1 MALRK
6 AADTVTLPAS
16 PLSETRFMTDTAST
30 SVETDDRLR
39 EEVRLLG
46 KLLGE
51 VIRDEGG
58 QDLYDRIEAV
68 RVASVGYHRHA
79 GAKGSAE
86 LERLLNQLSLEDAVG
101 LAHGFAV
108 FSLLANVAEDR
119 AGKRRA
125 RTQTAEGA
133 RPDTPEGAL
142 ARLTAAGRTVE
153 EARALLSEALISPVL
168 TAHPSE
174 VRRKSVLDRI
184 AAVSDLLDA
193 CDRDD
198 LACAPDVMING
209 LRRQTV
215 ILWATRLVRTTGLVV
230 QDEIETVVSFL
241 ERVFLRV
248 APEQLIDWR
257 RRLDAPDLKPFIRIG
272 AWVGGDRDGN
282 PNVDADALRAAFAT
296 PAKAVMRHY
305 LEAVN
310 VLGAELSL
318 SGSLAETS
326 PALQALAEG
335 SGDTSPH
342 RADEPYRRALSQIY
356 ARLSATHP
364 VLTGQT
370 APRPAPFD
378 APPYDGPGEFRADL
392 AVLHDSLVASHGAVF
407 ADDGLSRLIATVDVF
422 GFHMATLDLR
432 QNSEVHA
439 RVVGDLLKVAG
450 VCPDYEALDEEA
462 RLTLLAAELAAPRL
476 LFSPYA
482 TYDPETL
489 KERAILQAAAEALRT
504 FGPDAIR
511 THIVSKT
518 DAASDMLEVYLLLK
532 EVGLYRPEAPGECP
546 IQAAPLFETID
557 DLRAAKPTLERLF
570 REPSALAVA
579 KARGVQEVMIG
590 YSDSN
595 KDGSYLTSTW
605 ELHEASRALL
615 SVTQAAGLRLQ
626 LFHGRGGAVGRGGG
640 SSFAGV
646 LSQPTGT
653 VAGRIRITEQGEVIA
668 NKYGEPDV
676 ARRNLDALTAGTL
689 IASLA
694 PPPDEAMTQ
703 KHGATA
709 SALSVASMA
718 AYRVLVYETPGF
730 VDYFRA
736 ATPINEIAELKIGS
750 RPTSR
755 SKSMAIED
763 LRAIPWVLSWSQSR
777 VMLPGWFGFGSAV
790 QGQDMAELQAMA
802 KDWPFFRTLIQN
814 MEMIMAK
821 SDMTIARRYASLVPD
836 QTLAAN
842 IFGALRSEWERT
854 HDAVL
859 AITGQTALLGGQ
871 PELDRLIRLRMPYVE
886 PLNHVQ
892 IELIRRRRAGDDD
905 PLVREG
911 ILLAINGVAA
921 GLRNSG

>member
-1 MALRK
+1 MPVSAEP
-6 AADTVTLPAS
+6 AA
-16 PLSETRFMTDTAST
+16 
-30 SVETDDRLR
+30 DDRLR

-46 KLLGE
+46 GLLGE

-58 QDLYDRIEAV
+58 KDLYDRIEAV
-68 RVASVGYHRHA
+68 RVASVGYHRHP

-86 LERLLNQLSLEDAVG
+86 LERLLNELSLDDAVG

-125 RTQTAEGA
+125 RSQTAEGA
-133 RPDTPEGAL
+133 RPDTAEGAL
-142 ARLTAAGRTVE
+142 ARLTVAGRTVE

-174 VRRKSVLDRI
+174 VRRKSVIDRI
-184 AAVSDLLDA
+184 ATVSDLLDA
-193 CDRDD
+193 CDRPGFEEGG
-198 LACAPDVMING
+198 LACAPDVMKAG

-230 QDEIETVVSFL
+230 QDEIDTVVSFL
-241 ERVFLRV
+241 ERVFLKV

-257 RRLDAPDLKPFIRIG
+257 RRLDAPELKPFIRIG

-282 PNVDADALRAAFAT
+282 PNVDASALTAAFAT
-296 PAKAVMRHY
+296 PAKAVMRHD
-305 LEAVN
+305 LEATN
-310 VLGAELSL
+310 ALGAELSL
-318 SGSLAETS
+318 SGSLVEIS
-326 PALQALAEG
+326 PALKALAEE
-335 SGDTSPH
+335 SGDDSPH

-364 VLTGQT
+364 ILTGQT
-370 APRPAPFD
+370 APRPAPFA
-378 APPYDGPGEFRADL
+378 APPYAGPGEFRADL

-407 ADDGLSRLIATVDVF
+407 ADDGLSLLIATVDVF

-432 QNSEVHA
+432 QNSDVHA
-439 RVVGDLLKVAG
+439 RVVGDLLKVGG
-450 VCPDYEALDEEA
+450 VCPDYAALDEEA
-462 RLTLLAAELAAPRL
+462 RLALLAAELAAPRL

-482 TYDPETL
+482 TYDPETV
-489 KERAILQAAAEALRT
+489 KERAILEAAAEALAK

-532 EVGLYRPEAPGECP
+532 EVGLYRPEAPDECP

-579 KARGVQEVMIG
+579 RARGVQEVMIG

-615 SVTQAAGLRLQ
+615 TVTQAAGLRLQ

-694 PPPDEAMTQ
+694 PPPDEAMTAR
-703 KHGATA
+703 HGRTA

-718 AYRVLVYETPGF
+718 AYRALVHETPGF

-755 SKSMAIED
+755 TASTAIED

-790 QGQDMAELQAMA
+790 QGQDMTELQAMA
-802 KDWPFFRTLIQN
+802 IEWPFFRTLVQN

-836 QTLAAN
+836 HALAAT
-842 IFGALRSEWERT
+842 IFGALQAEWDRT
-854 HDAVL
+854 REAVL
-859 AITGQTALLGGQ
+859 AITGQAELLGGQ
-871 PELDRLIRLRMPYVE
+871 PELNRLIRLRMPYVE

-905 PLVREG
+905 PRVREG

>member
-1 MALRK
+1 MPSTVP
-6 AADTVTLPAS
+6 AA
-16 PLSETRFMTDTAST
+16 
-30 SVETDDRLR
+30 DDRLR

-46 KLLGE
+46 GLLGE

-58 QDLYDRIEAV
+58 QALYDRIEAV
-68 RVASVGYHRHA
+68 RVASVAYHRHP

-86 LERLLNQLSLEDAVG
+86 LERLLSELSLDEAVG

-125 RTQTAEGA
+125 QAQAAEGA
-133 RPDTPEGAL
+133 RADTPEGAL
-142 ARLTAAGRTVE
+142 ARLQAAGRSLE
-153 EARALLSEALISPVL
+153 DARALLSDALISPVL

-174 VRRKSVLDRI
+174 VRRKSVIDRI

-198 LACAPDVMING
+198 LACRPEVMTDG
-209 LRRQTV
+209 LRRQAV

-230 QDEIETVVSFL
+230 QDEIDTVVSFL
-241 ERVFLRV
+241 ERVFLKV

-257 RRLDAPDLKPFIRIG
+257 RRLNAPDLKPFVRIG

-310 VLGAELSL
+310 ALGAELSL
-318 SGSLAETS
+318 SGSLARIS
-326 PALQALAEG
+326 PALKALSDA
-335 SGDTSPH
+335 SGDLSPH

-356 ARLSATHP
+356 ARLSATHL
-364 VLTGQT
+364 VLTGQP
-370 APRPAPFD
+370 APRPAPFA
-378 APPYDGPGEFRADL
+378 APAYAGPFEFRAEL
-392 AVLHDSLVASHGAVF
+392 TVLHESLVASHGAVF
-407 ADDGLSRLIATVDVF
+407 ADDGLARLIATVDVF

-432 QNSEVHA
+432 QNADVHA
-439 RVVGDLLKVAG
+439 RVVADLLRVAG
-450 VCPDYEALDEEA
+450 VCDDYAALDEEA
-462 RLTLLAAELAAPRL
+462 RLALLAAELRSPRP
-476 LFSPYA
+476 LFSSYA
-482 TYDPETL
+482 DYASETL
-489 KERAILQAAAEALRT
+489 KERAILQAAAEALAR

-518 DAASDMLEVYLLLK
+518 DAASDLLEVYLLLK
-532 EVGLYRPEAPGECP
+532 EVGLYRPEDPAACP

-557 DLRAAKPTLERLF
+557 DLRAAKPTLERLLK
-570 REPSALAVA
+570 EPSALAVA
-579 KARGVQEVMIG
+579 RARGVQEVMIG

-605 ELHEASRALL
+605 ELHEASRGLL
-615 SVTQAAGLRLQ
+615 SVTEALGLRLQ

-689 IASLA
+689 IASLT
-694 PPPDEAMTQ
+694 PPPDERMSDR
-703 KHGATA
+703 HGQTA
-709 SALSVASMA
+709 AALSRASMA
-718 AYRVLVYETPGF
+718 AYRALVYETPGF

-755 SKSMAIED
+755 TASTAIED

-777 VMLPGWFGFGSAV
+777 VMLPGWFGFGSACE
-790 QGQDMAELQAMA
+790 GADIEELRAMA
-802 KDWPFFRTLIQN
+802 TDWPFFRTLVQN

-821 SDMTIARRYASLVPD
+821 ADMTIARRYATLVPD
-836 QTLAAN
+836 QALAARV
-842 IFGALRSEWERT
+842 FGALQAEWDRT
-854 HDAVL
+854 HAAVL
-859 AITGQTALLGGQ
+859 AITGQAALLGGQ

-905 PLVREG
+905 PRVREG
-911 ILLAINGVAA
+911 ILLSINGVAA